1 MHFPGGDQSPD
12 WVFSKCEEASV
23 DEGLVNNTLQGS
35 RLSCD
40 ADSVSTYCNQ
50 GYKARVLENGHH
62 PHVLLL
68 FEDLTEDDWQA
79 ELSDLHEFV
88 VETQNQLEM
97 CLPPAFF
104 DIMPHIMIHMVHQIQ
119 VLGPCYLHEMWSYE
133 RFMSVLSRYVH
144 NRSYPEGSMIEGY
157 NTEEVVE

>member
-1 MHFPGGDQSPD
+1 MHAPTTVYFFVAKRSSHWINVSGVGPVDTRTMTFFEGDQSPD

-35 RLSCD
+35 RLPCD

-68 FEDLTEDDWQA
+68 FEDLIEDNSQA
-79 ELSDLHEFV
+79 R
-88 VETQNQLEM
+88 VE
-97 CLPPAFF
+97 
-104 DIMPHIMIHMVHQIQ
+104 
-119 VLGPCYLHEMWSYE
+119 
-133 RFMSVLSRYVH
+133 
-144 NRSYPEGSMIEGY
+144 
-157 NTEEVVE
+157 

>member
-1 MHFPGGDQSPD
+1 MHFPEGGQSPE
-12 WVFSKCEEASV
+12 WVFSECEEASV

-79 ELSDLHEFV
+79 R
-88 VETQNQLEM
+88 
-97 CLPPAFF
+97 AK
-104 DIMPHIMIHMVHQIQ
+104 
-119 VLGPCYLHEMWSYE
+119 
-133 RFMSVLSRYVH
+133 
-144 NRSYPEGSMIEGY
+144 
-157 NTEEVVE
+157 